1 MAINKTITT
10 EDTWTIYAV
19 KTLKAAGSHTE
30 AVTFDVGYCVCDADD
45 ATYKVSRQI
54 QYTVA
59 DPTALTLAQ
68 VLDAIRDAIKTAEGI

>member
-1 MAINKTITT
+1 MAITKDITAA
-10 EDTWTIYAV
+10 DSWTIYAS
-19 KTLKAAGSHTE
+19 KTLKDSGSHTE
-30 AVTFDVGYCVCDADD
+30 SVTFDVGYCVCDADD

-68 VLDAIRDAIKTAEGI
+68 ILDAIRDAIKTAEGI